1 MTMFR
6 RVLTASLVAIALA
19 SVPSHAAPQESPARA
34 SEKVSALDWFSSLWD
49 EIAAWLGEVPPPP
62 PTGPESFLDGR
73 CAVDPN
79 GGCTEGQ

>member
-6 RVLTASLVAIALA
+6 RVLTASVVAITLA
-19 SVPSHAAPQESPARA
+19 SVPSHAAPKESQTRA
-34 SEKVSALDWFSSLWD
+34 AETASALDWFSSLWN
-49 EIAAWLGEVPPPP
+49 EIATWLGEVPTPP

-79 GGCTEGQ
+79 GCPEGQ